1 MAVFGNNTSKETK
14 KDITELSN
22 AETRIGKGA
31 ILDGNIE
38 TYGPVR
44 LDGKIV
50 GNIKSKSRVVLGE
63 TSSLQGSILAQNA
76 EISGEVKGLI
86 EIVDL
91 LTLKSTAVING
102 DIVCN
107 KLIVEAGA
115 VSNGSCKMGNM
126 VKEIKIND
134 NTKKNAHD
142 SKQKQVV

>member
-31 ILDGNIE
+31 VLDGNIE

-63 TSSLQGSILAQNA
+63 TSALQGSILAQNA
-76 EISGEVKGLI
+76 EISGEVKGLV
-86 EIVDL
+86 EIADL

-115 VSNGSCKMGNM
+115 VFNGGCKMGNM

-134 NTKKNAHD
+134 TKKNTHD
-142 SKQKQVV
+142 QKQVV

>member
-1 MAVFGNNTSKETK
+1 MAVFGNNTSKDTK

-134 NTKKNAHD
+134 NTKKTHD
-142 SKQKQVV
+142 PKQKQVV

>member
-1 MAVFGNNTSKETK
+1 MAVFGNNTSKDTK
-14 KDITELSN
+14 KEIIEQSN

-31 ILDGNIE
+31 ILDGNIQ

-50 GNIKSKSRVVLGE
+50 GNIKSKSKVVLGE